1 MLTVH
6 LDDDEVF
13 AHYLPPDAGPNNGGY
28 LGRVFPDG
36 HFKGLAFEQL
46 RALNSGQHDV
56 AVDEHTRS
64 DPGREPEG
72 RTEYDRR
79 LKAFQFALFMY
90 TVGASTAA
98 EVLHRA
104 REAVH
109 YEIEQGM
116 TIRHHPG

>member
-6 LDDDEVF
+6 VEDDEVF

-28 LGRVFPDG
+28 LGRVLQAG

-46 RALNSGQHDV
+46 RALGAGQHDV
-56 AVDEHTRS
+56 ALDECASS
-64 DPGREPEG
+64 DPGREPDG

-79 LKAFQFALFMY
+79 LAAFRFALFMY
-90 TVGASTAA
+90 TVGACNAA

-104 REAVH
+104 REVVH
-109 YEIEQGM
+109 RVIEQRM
-116 TIRHHPG
+116 TILHHPH